1 MLFPLHFLPQYLT
14 SPLSLLQMPLLIDV
28 INELKTPEE
37 LEISKQKY
45 RDYAH
50 NLVIFNVQFF
60 HEDEAGWFKCEITW
74 YNTTMEKLQIY
85 YEEFYY
91 CYSYMTVEELSCVN
105 LILHAWKILYSLS
118 KYVMFFQISD
128 HKSHF
133 TQNSS

>member
-91 CYSYMTVEELSCVN
+91 CYSYMTVEELSFVN
-105 LILHAWKILYSLS
+105 LILHA
-118 KYVMFFQISD
+118 
-128 HKSHF
+128 
-133 TQNSS
+133 